1 MADLFS
7 QLNTQLSLP
16 EGLEEGFDFPL
27 EGSDADGDMQFLE
40 LWPELLHEQV
50 GRSCYQSPAPHMH
63 P

>member
-16 EGLEEGFDFPL
+16 EGLDEGFDFPL
-27 EGSDADGDMQFLE
+27 EGSDADADMQFLE

-50 GRSCYQSPAPHMH
+50 RSVALTSQQR
-63 P
+63 